1 MTGNKIMTAQTP
13 GCINSPS
20 VLAVL
25 SADATSRDNLRSD
38 TVSNVGRMISTHVT
52 NTASP
57 IDLTNSMIQIN
68 YAIFIMFL
76 IYLDNLI
83 EIIYGCLDYLY

>member
-1 MTGNKIMTAQTP
+1 MNKILAMTGNRIMTAQTP

-25 SADATSRDNLRSD
+25 FAVARSRDNLRSD
-38 TVSNVGRMISTHVT
+38 AVSNVGRMMSTHVT

-57 IDLTNSMIQIN
+57 IDLTNSMITID
-68 YAIFIMFL
+68 YDIL
-76 IYLDNLI
+76 IIGIYFNNL
-83 EIIYGCLDYLY
+83 G